1 MGKITAREHPH
12 TGEHRHK
19 ITTLQPDDRTT
30 VQPIQK
36 KKRETLMSSS
46 TILVTGSSS
55 GFGFLLTQQLLAQG
69 YTVFAT
75 MRHLEG
81 VNAESGAQLRRLA
94 QNQQGVLHLLPLD
107 VTNEASV
114 TAAITQVLQVAG
126 KLDVVINNAGIG
138 GGGYTEAFS
147 VGQFEQIF
155 DINVFGIQRVMR
167 AVLPSM
173 RAQHSGLIVNI
184 SSLQG
189 RIVIPFAGA
198 YTASKFAVE
207 GLSES
212 YRYELA
218 PQGVDVAIVEPGG
231 FPTAYWS
238 KMMRPADLECVSGYA
253 PQAEVPDQLWNGVM
267 ANLQSEQAP
276 DPQLLVSAVIQLIQT
291 PIGKRPLRTVVDPM
305 MGGAAPTAVNQTTDP
320 IQHQLLQALGLGE
333 RISVQQ
339 TS

>member
-1 MGKITAREHPH
+1 
-12 TGEHRHK
+12 
-19 ITTLQPDDRTT
+19 
-30 VQPIQK
+30 
-36 KKRETLMSSS
+36 MSKP

-55 GFGFLLTQQLLAQG
+55 GFGFFVTQQLLAQG
-69 YTVFAT
+69 YTVFAS
-75 MRHLEG
+75 MRHLEK
-81 VNAESGAQLRRLA
+81 NHAEPAAQLRQWA
-94 QNQQGVLHLLPLD
+94 QSQPGVLHLLELD
-107 VTNEASV
+107 VTDETSV
-114 TAAITQVLQVAG
+114 TIAISQVLQAAG

-147 VGQFEQIF
+147 VEQFEQTF
-155 DINVFGIQRVMR
+155 DVNVFGIQRVMR

-212 YRYELA
+212 YHYELA
-218 PQGVDVAIVEPGG
+218 PQGVDVVIVEPGG

-238 KMMRPADLECVSGYA
+238 KMMKPADPERINGYA
-253 PQAEVPDQLWNGVM
+253 PTAEVPDQLWNGVM

-276 DPQLLVSAVIQLIQT
+276 DPQVLVSVVIHLIET
-291 PIGKRPLRTVVDPM
+291 PAGQRPLRTVVDPM
-305 MGGAAPTAVNQTTDP
+305 MGGAAPTAVNQTTEPVQRD
-320 IQHQLLQALGLGE
+320 LLKALGLGDWLS
-333 RISVQQ
+333 IQAAGD
-339 TS
+339 